1 MTNQSFTERY
11 IIIDELT
18 RLIKKDRARVKQL
31 MELEDDVLDIFESL
45 DAAQREYLA
54 ENFHQVFSLNEEAIT
69 QVINT
74 FKQPN

>member
-1 MTNQSFTERY
+1 MTNQSFAERY

-18 RLIKKDRARVKQL
+18 RLIKTDRARVKQL
-31 MELEDDVLDIFESL
+31 MDLDEDVLDIFEAL
-45 DAAQREYLA
+45 DSAQREYLA
-54 ENFHQVFSLNEEAIT
+54 ENFHQVFSLNEEALS